1 MMKNLIKKIW
11 TNPSTVL
18 LLLLMAATVEAQVRL
33 VVLTP
38 VIGSGRSSGGGV
50 TLTSTLSQ
58 PMSGSPRGNG
68 VSVQS
73 GYSLFAR
80 TQNFLTNVK
89 SQGFTVPAV
98 FSLHQNFPN
107 PFNPS
112 TTVGFTLHTS
122 GKTTLTVYDAIGRRV
137 ATLADEYLEAG
148 VYHQRQWN
156 GSSLASGMYFARLV
170 SGDKVMI
177 KKMILLK

>member
-1 MMKNLIKKIW
+1 MTLLAM
-11 TNPSTVL
+11 L
-18 LLLLMAATVEAQVRL
+18 LLASTAEAQVRL

-38 VIGSGRSSGGGV
+38 VMGTGRSSGGGV
-50 TLTSTLSQ
+50 TVTSTLSQ
-58 PMSGSPRGNG
+58 PMFGSPRGNG

-73 GYSLFAR
+73 GLSLYAR
-80 TQNFLTNVK
+80 ANNFLTNVK
-89 SQGFTVPAV
+89 RQEMTVPAV
-98 FSLHQNFPN
+98 FSLHQNYPN

-112 TTVGFTLHTS
+112 TTIGFTLHSS

-148 VYHQRQWN
+148 IYHQRQFVGTN
-156 GSSLASGMYFARLV
+156 VASGMYFARLV

-177 KKMILLK
+177 KKMIMLK